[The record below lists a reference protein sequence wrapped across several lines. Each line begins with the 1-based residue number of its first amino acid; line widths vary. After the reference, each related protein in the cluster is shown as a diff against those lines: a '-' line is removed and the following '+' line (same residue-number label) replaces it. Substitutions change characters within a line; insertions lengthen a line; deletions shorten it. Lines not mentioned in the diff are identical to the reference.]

1 MTHVLVAIGSMGD
14 LRPQLALARA
24 LMDRGADVLLLGL
37 DDYADAASD
46 CDVPFRGVGARLM
59 GPIAS
64 PIVAR
69 AASRHQSV
77 GALVLRRWIRAC
89 APAIARAL
97 AAGARPGDVLV
108 TGILGLPACRVL
120 GAALGCEVVELA
132 LAPTLPTA
140 HADSLVG
147 APRQGRSP
155 INLCCSRALRH
166 GSLMMGA
173 PIARVLT
180 GGRPTRRT
188 TVRHGSDGTDSADSA
203 DGAVILACSPRL
215 VPPAADWPAAVHC
228 TGRLALPVHDWEPDA
243 GLARFLRSGPP
254 PVYVGFGSVPLRD
267 PRAAVARQAE
277 AARRAGVRVL
287 IAPSPG
293 FGSRHEAYGDH
304 ARLLGFVPHDWLL
317 PRTAAAIH
325 HGGAGTTHAALA
337 AGVPQ
342 GVVPFSLDQPY
353 YARRVA
359 ALGLGPAPLR
369 PGSAGTRALAAL
381 MVELTGA
388 GSARGY
394 RERSRR
400 AADAVARED
409 GARAAAELLL
419 AAGSR

>member
-188 TVRHGSDGTDSADSA
+188 TVRHGSDGADSA
-203 DGAVILACSPRL
+203 EGAVILACSPRL

-369 PGSAGTRALAAL
+369 PGSADTRALAVL
-381 MVELTGA
+381 MAELTGA

-394 RERSRR
+394 RERARR

>member
-69 AASRHQSV
+69 VASRHQSV

-188 TVRHGSDGTDSADSA
+188 TVRHGSDGADSA
-203 DGAVILACSPRL
+203 EGAVILACSPRL

-254 PVYVGFGSVPLRD
+254 PVYVGFGSVPLGD

-293 FGSRHEAYGDH
+293 FGSRHEDYGDH

-325 HGGAGTTHAALA
+325 HGG
-337 AGVPQ
+337 
-342 GVVPFSLDQPY
+342 
-353 YARRVA
+353 
-359 ALGLGPAPLR
+359 GPGRPMPLW
-369 PGSAGTRALAAL
+369 PRA
-381 MVELTGA
+381 
-388 GSARGY
+388 
-394 RERSRR
+394 SRR
-400 AADAVARED
+400 ASSPSRSTSPTTRVAWRRWAWAPRRSGR
-409 GARAAAELLL
+409 GAPAPGR
-419 AAGSR
+419 SPPSWWS

>member
-24 LMDRGADVLLLGL
+24 LIDRGADVLLLGL

-46 CDVPFRGVGARLM
+46 CDVPFRGVGARLI

-69 AASRHQSV
+69 VASRHQSV

-293 FGSRHEAYGDH
+293 FGSRHEDYGDH

-353 YARRVA
+353 YARRVV

-369 PGSAGTRALAAL
+369 PGSADARALAAL
-381 MVELTGA
+381 MAELTGA

-394 RERSRR
+394 RERARR

-409 GARAAAELLL
+409 GARAAAEILL
-419 AAGSR
+419 ATGSH

>member
-24 LMDRGADVLLLGL
+24 LIDRGADVLLLGL

-46 CDVPFRGVGARLM
+46 CDVPFRGVGARLI

-69 AASRHQSV
+69 VASRHQSV

-166 GSLMMGA
+166 GSLTMGA

-188 TVRHGSDGTDSADSA
+188 TVRHGSDGADSA
-203 DGAVILACSPRL
+203 EGAVTE
-215 VPPAADWPAAVHC
+215 V
-228 TGRLALPVHDWEPDA
+228 
-243 GLARFLRSGPP
+243 
-254 PVYVGFGSVPLRD
+254 
-267 PRAAVARQAE
+267 
-277 AARRAGVRVL
+277 
-287 IAPSPG
+287 
-293 FGSRHEAYGDH
+293 
-304 ARLLGFVPHDWLL
+304 
-317 PRTAAAIH
+317 
-325 HGGAGTTHAALA
+325 
-337 AGVPQ
+337 
-342 GVVPFSLDQPY
+342 
-353 YARRVA
+353 
-359 ALGLGPAPLR
+359 
-369 PGSAGTRALAAL
+369 
-381 MVELTGA
+381 
-388 GSARGY
+388 
-394 RERSRR
+394 
-400 AADAVARED
+400 
-409 GARAAAELLL
+409 
-419 AAGSR
+419 

>member
-46 CDVPFRGVGARLM
+46 CDVPFRGTGARLM

-97 AAGARPGDVLV
+97 AAGTRPGDVLV

-120 GAALGCEVVELA
+120 GATLGCEVVELA

-155 INLCCSRALRH
+155 INLCCSHALRR
-166 GSLMMGA
+166 GSLAMGA

-188 TVRHGSDGTDSADSA
+188 TVRHGSDGADSA

-369 PGSAGTRALAAL
+369 PGSADTRALAAL
-381 MVELTGA
+381 MAELTGA

-409 GARAAAELLL
+409 GARAAVEILL

>member
-46 CDVPFRGVGARLM
+46 CDVPFRGTGARLM

-64 PIVAR
+64 PIGAR

-97 AAGARPGDVLV
+97 AAGTRPGDVLV

-155 INLCCSRALRH
+155 INLCCSHALRR
-166 GSLMMGA
+166 GSLAMGA
-173 PIARVLT
+173 PIARVLA

-188 TVRHGSDGTDSADSA
+188 AVRHGSDGA

-369 PGSAGTRALAAL
+369 PGSADTRALAVL
-381 MVELTGA
+381 MAELTGA

-394 RERSRR
+394 RERARR

-409 GARAAAELLL
+409 GARAAVEILL